1 MDDRANEEAC
11 IAEMITAATR
21 FTGTANTEAYGK
33 IVAQLLLPDL
43 LPYKVGTPGDE
54 LGLPRPDS
62 RRPVRQKL
70 AAAVSPYVVAS
81 TPSA

>member
-1 MDDRANEEAC
+1 VDDRANEEAC

-43 LPYKVGTPGDE
+43 LPYKVGTPPGFPT
-54 LGLPRPDS
+54 GLTS
-62 RRPVRQKL
+62 AMRQKL
-70 AAAVSPYVVAS
+70 AATVSPYVVAS